1 MTPSPFD
8 ALVIG
13 SGQAAVPL
21 AVRLAEHGWK
31 TALVE
36 RGELGGTCVNNG
48 CTPTKTLVASA
59 RAAWVARHAA
69 DFGVKIAGGVGIDYA
84 AVRARMM
91 QVVQESRDGLGR
103 WIRETANLSLVR
115 GEARFVGA
123 DTVQVGEQ
131 ALRAPRIFL
140 NVGARPVVPDW
151 IAASGVP
158 YLTSESLM
166 ALQELPTHLV
176 ILGAGYISLEY
187 AQVYAR
193 FGCAVTVI
201 EHGERLLPRED
212 AEVAETLKAVLERDG
227 VRLRIGATATALER
241 DGMGIA
247 LVVDGQRLAGSHLL
261 VAIGRRPNTEALG
274 LARAGVACDAHG
286 MIPVDDELRTSVA
299 GIWALGD
306 ANGRGAFTHTS
317 YNDYEIV
324 AANLLDDDPRR
335 VSDRV
340 PAYALYTDPPLARI
354 GLAREA
360 ARQSGKRVLVGHLPM
375 SRVGRARERGETE
388 GFMEALVDA
397 DTQRLLGATL
407 LGIEA
412 DEAIHGLLDVMSAG
426 LPYTAISRTMHIHPT
441 VSELIPTLLQTL
453 KPLP

>member
-1 MTPSPFD
+1 MTTDTFD

-13 SGQAAVPL
+13 GGQAGPAL

-69 DFGVKIAGGVGIDYA
+69 DFGVVISGAVTIDYA

-91 QVVQESRDGLGR
+91 KVVQASRDSLGQ
-103 WIRETANLSLVR
+103 WIAGTSNLSLVH
-115 GEARFVGA
+115 GEARFAGP
-123 DTVQVGEQ
+123 DTVQVGGRV
-131 ALRAPRIFL
+131 LTAPRIFL

-151 IAASGVP
+151 IASSGVP
-158 YLTSESLM
+158 FLTSESLM
-166 ALQELPTHLV
+166 ALEELPAHLV

-193 FGCAVTVI
+193 FGSRVTVV
-201 EHGERLLPRED
+201 EHGARLLPRED
-212 AEVAETLKAVLERDG
+212 DEVADTVKAVLERDG
-227 VRLRIGATATALER
+227 VRFLTGAGATALRR
-241 DGMGIA
+241 DGMGVA
-247 LVVDGQRLAGSHLL
+247 LTVDGESVAGSHLL
-261 VAIGRRPNTEALG
+261 VATGRRPNTEALD
-274 LARAGVACDAHG
+274 LPRAGVTCDAHG
-286 MIPVDDELRTSVA
+286 SVPVDEQLRTNVP

-306 ANGRGAFTHTS
+306 VNGRGAFTHTS
-317 YNDYEIV
+317 YNDHEIV
-324 AANLLDDDPRR
+324 VANLLDDDPRR
-335 VSDRV
+335 VGDRV

-354 GLAREA
+354 GMSRAA

-375 SRVGRARERGETE
+375 ARVGRARERGETD
-388 GFMEALVDA
+388 GYIEALVDA
-397 DTQRLLGATL
+397 DTNRILGATL

-441 VSELIPTLLQTL
+441 VSELIPTMLQSL
-453 KPLP
+453 KPLE

>member
-1 MTPSPFD
+1 MTASSYD

-13 SGQAAVPL
+13 SGQAGPTL
-21 AVRLAEHGWK
+21 AVRLARHGWK

-69 DFGVKIAGGVGIDYA
+69 DFGVTIAGPVGIDYT

-91 QVVQESRDGLGR
+91 KVVQASRDGLGH
-103 WIRETANLSLVR
+103 WIAGTANLDLVH
-115 GEARFVGA
+115 GEARFVA
-123 DTVQVGEQ
+123 PDAVQVGDRT
-131 ALRAPRIFL
+131 LRSPRIFL
-140 NVGARPVVPDW
+140 NVGARPVVPGW
-151 IAASGVP
+151 IAAAGAP
-158 YLTSESLM
+158 WLTSESLM
-166 ALQELPTHLV
+166 ALQELPARLL

-193 FGCAVTVI
+193 FGCEVTVI

-212 AEVAETLKAVLERDG
+212 DEVADTVRRVLERDG
-227 VRLRIGATATALER
+227 VRFRTGASATALER
-241 DGMGIA
+241 DGDGVA
-247 LVVDGQRLAGSHLL
+247 LVVDGERVTGSHLL
-261 VAIGRRPNTEALG
+261 VATGRQPNVEALD
-274 LARAGVACDAHG
+274 LARAGVACDARG
-286 MIPVDDELRTSVA
+286 YVQVDEQLRTSVP

-306 ANGRGAFTHTS
+306 VNGRGAFTHTS

-335 VSDRV
+335 VGDRV

-354 GLAREA
+354 GMSRAQ

-375 SRVGRARERGETE
+375 SRVGRARERGETD
-388 GFMEALVDA
+388 GFLEALVDA

-412 DEAIHGLLDVMSAG
+412 DEAIHCLLDVMSAG

-441 VSELIPTLLQTL
+441 VSELIPTMLQSL
-453 KPLP
+453 KPLE

>member
-1 MTPSPFD
+1 MTPTPFD

-13 SGQAAVPL
+13 SGQAGPAL

-36 RGELGGTCVNNG
+36 RAELGGTCVNNG

-69 DFGVKIAGGVGIDYA
+69 DFGVTIAGAVSIDYA

-91 QVVQESRDGLGR
+91 KVVQGSRDGLAK
-103 WIRETANLSLVR
+103 WIAGTAGLSLVH
-115 GEARFVGA
+115 GEARFVA
-123 DTVQVGEQ
+123 PDTVRVGEQ
-131 ALRAPRIFL
+131 ALQAPRIFL

-151 IAASGVP
+151 VAGSGVP

-166 ALQELPTHLV
+166 ALRELPTHLV
-176 ILGAGYISLEY
+176 VLGAGYISLEY

-193 FGCAVTVI
+193 FGSAVTVI
-201 EHGERLLPRED
+201 EHGDRLLPRED
-212 AEVAETLKAVLERDG
+212 DEVAATVKSVLERDG
-227 VRLRIGATATALER
+227 VRFVVGANATALER
-241 DGMGIA
+241 DGAGVA
-247 LVVDGQRLAGSHLL
+247 LVVDGRRIAGSHLL
-261 VAIGRRPNTEALG
+261 VAIGRRPNSEALD
-274 LARAGVACDAHG
+274 LAHAGVACDAHG
-286 MIPVDDELRTSVA
+286 NVQVDDQLRTNVA

-306 ANGRGAFTHTS
+306 VNGRGAFTHTA

-324 AANLLDDDPRR
+324 AANLLDGDPRR

-354 GLAREA
+354 GMSRAA
-360 ARQSGKRVLVGHLPM
+360 ARQSGRRVLVGHLPM
-375 SRVGRARERGETE
+375 SRVGRARERGETD
-388 GFMEALVDA
+388 GFLEALVDA

-412 DEAIHGLLDVMSAG
+412 DEAIHALLDVMTAG

-441 VSELIPTLLQTL
+441 VSELIPTMLQAL
-453 KPLP
+453 KPLE

>member
-1 MTPSPFD
+1 MTPTPFD

-13 SGQAAVPL
+13 SGQAGPSL

-69 DFGVKIAGGVGIDYA
+69 DFGVRIAGDISIDYA
-84 AVRARMM
+84 AVHARMM
-91 QVVQESRDGLGR
+91 KVVQGSRDGLGR
-103 WIRETANLSLVR
+103 WMAGTANLSLVH
-115 GEARFVGA
+115 GEARFVGP
-123 DTVQVGEQ
+123 DRVQVGEQ
-131 ALRAPRIFL
+131 VLQAPRIFL

-166 ALQELPTHLV
+166 ALRELPTHLV

-193 FGCAVTVI
+193 FGSAVTVI

-212 AEVAETLKAVLERDG
+212 DEVAATIKAVLERDG
-227 VRLRIGATATALER
+227 VRFMTGANATALER
-241 DGMGIA
+241 DGTGIA
-247 LVVDGQRLAGSHLL
+247 LVVDGRRIAGSHVL
-261 VAIGRRPNTEALG
+261 VAIGRRPNVEALA

-286 MIPVDDELRTSVA
+286 VVQVDEQLRTDVP

-306 ANGRGAFTHTS
+306 VNGHGAFTHTS

-335 VSDRV
+335 VSERV

-354 GLAREA
+354 GMSRAA
-360 ARQSGKRVLVGHLPM
+360 ARQSGRRVLVGHLPM
-375 SRVGRARERGETE
+375 SRVGRARERGETD
-388 GFMEALVDA
+388 GFLEALVDA
-397 DTQRLLGATL
+397 DTQRILGATL

-412 DEAIHGLLDVMSAG
+412 DEAIHCLLDVMSAG
-426 LPYTAISRTMHIHPT
+426 LPYTAVSRTMHIHPT
-441 VSELIPTLLQTL
+441 VSELIPTMLQSL
-453 KPLP
+453 KPLE

>member
-1 MTPSPFD
+1 MTPSSFD

-13 SGQAAVPL
+13 SGQAATPL

-69 DFGVKIAGGVGIDYA
+69 DFGVTIAGDIRIDYA
-84 AVRARMM
+84 AVHARMM
-91 QVVQESRDGLGR
+91 KVVQQSRDGLGQ
-103 WIRETANLSLVR
+103 WIRDTARLSLVQ
-115 GEARFVGA
+115 GQARFV
-123 DTVQVGEQ
+123 DKDSVQVGDQ
-131 ALRAPRIFL
+131 VLRAPRIFL
-140 NVGARPVVPDW
+140 NVGARPIVPDW
-151 IAASGVP
+151 IAASGAP

-166 ALQELPTHLV
+166 DLQELPTHLV

-193 FGCAVTVI
+193 FGSAVTVI
-201 EHGERLLPRED
+201 EHGDRLLPRED
-212 AEVAETLKAVLERDG
+212 EEVAQTVRAVLERDG
-227 VRLRIGATATALER
+227 VRFRVGANATALER
-241 DGMGIA
+241 AGTGIA
-247 LVVDGQRLAGSHLL
+247 LAVDGQRLAGSHLL
-261 VAIGRRPNTEALG
+261 VAIGRQPNTDALD
-274 LARAGVACDAHG
+274 LARAGVTCDAHG
-286 MIPVDDELRTSVA
+286 IVPVDDQLRTNVP
-299 GIWALGD
+299 GIWVLGD

-324 AANLLDDDPRR
+324 AANLMDDDPRR

-354 GLAREA
+354 GMSRAA

-375 SRVGRARERGETE
+375 SRVGRARERGETD
-388 GFMEALVDA
+388 GFLEALVDA

-412 DEAIHGLLDVMSAG
+412 DEAIHCLLDVMSAG

-441 VSELIPTLLQTL
+441 VSELIPTMLQTL
-453 KPLP
+453 KPLE

>member
-1 MTPSPFD
+1 MTTTLFD

-13 SGQAAVPL
+13 SGQAGPSL

-59 RAAWVARHAA
+59 RAAWVAKHAG
-69 DFGVKIAGGVGIDYA
+69 DFGVRIAGNVTIDYA

-91 QVVQESRDGLGR
+91 KVVQGSRDGLGH
-103 WIRETANLSLVR
+103 WIAGTANLSLVH
-115 GEARFVGA
+115 GEARLVGA
-123 DTVQVGEQ
+123 DSVQVGDRVLQ
-131 ALRAPRIFL
+131 APRLFL
-140 NVGARPVVPDW
+140 NVGARPAVPDW
-151 IAASGVP
+151 IAQSGVP

-166 ALQELPTHLV
+166 ALQELPTRLV
-176 ILGAGYISLEY
+176 ILGAGYIALEY

-193 FGCAVTVI
+193 FGCSVTVI

-212 AEVAETLKAVLERDG
+212 DEVAATIKSVLERDG
-227 VRLRIGATATALER
+227 VRFMVGANATALER
-241 DGMGIA
+241 DGAGIA
-247 LVVDGQRLAGSHLL
+247 LVVDGRRVAGSHLL
-261 VAIGRRPNTEALG
+261 VAIGRRPNTDALD

-286 MIPVDDELRTSVA
+286 SVIVDDQLRTSVP
-299 GIWALGD
+299 GVWALGD
-306 ANGRGAFTHTS
+306 VNGRGAFTHTS
-317 YNDYEIV
+317 FNDYEIV
-324 AANLLDDDPRR
+324 AANLLDGDPRR

-354 GLAREA
+354 GMSRA
-360 ARQSGKRVLVGHLPM
+360 AAKASDRRVLVGHMPM
-375 SRVGRARERGETE
+375 SRVGRARERGETD
-388 GFMEALVDA
+388 GFIEALVDA

-412 DEAIHGLLDVMSAG
+412 DEAIHCLLDVMTAG
-426 LPYTAISRTMHIHPT
+426 LPYTAVSRTMHIHPT
-441 VSELIPTLLQTL
+441 VSELIPTTLQSL
-453 KPLP
+453 KPLE

>member
-1 MTPSPFD
+1 MTSSPFD
-8 ALVIG
+8 AIVIG
-13 SGQAAVPL
+13 SGQAGVPL

-69 DFGVKIAGGVGIDYA
+69 DFGVTITGEITIDYP

-91 QVVQESRDGLGR
+91 RVVQDSRDGLGR
-103 WIRETANLSLVR
+103 WIARTDRLTLVR
-115 GEARFVGA
+115 GEARFVGP
-123 DTVQVGEQ
+123 DSVQVGAQ
-131 ALRAPRIFL
+131 TLQAPRIFL

-151 IAASGVP
+151 IAASGAP
-158 YLTSESLM
+158 FLTSESLP
-166 ALQELPTHLV
+166 ALEQLPSHLV
-176 ILGAGYISLEY
+176 ILGAGYIALEY
-187 AQVYAR
+187 AQVYRR
-193 FGCAVTVI
+193 FGSAVTVI
-201 EHGERLLPRED
+201 EHGQRLLPRED
-212 AEVAETLKAVLERDG
+212 AEVAEIVQAVLERDG
-227 VRLRIGATATALER
+227 VVFRIGATATALQH
-241 DGMGIA
+241 DDAGIA
-247 LVVDGQRLAGSHLL
+247 LTVDGQRVAGSHLL
-261 VAIGRRPNTEALG
+261 VAIGRRPNTDALD
-274 LARAGVACDAHG
+274 LARTGVACEANG
-286 MIPVDDELRTSVA
+286 SVRVDDQLRTDVT
-299 GIWALGD
+299 GLWALGD
-306 ANGRGAFTHTS
+306 VNGRGAFTHTS

-340 PAYALYTDPPLARI
+340 PAYALYIDPPLARI
-354 GLAREA
+354 GMSRGA

-375 SRVGRARERGETE
+375 ARVGRARERGETD

-397 DTQRLLGATL
+397 DTQRILGATL

-412 DEAIHGLLDVMSAG
+412 DEAIHCLLDVMSAG

-441 VSELIPTLLQTL
+441 VSELIPTMLQGL
-453 KPLP
+453 KPLE

>member
-1 MTPSPFD
+1 MTSESFD

-13 SGQAAVPL
+13 SGQAAPAL
-21 AVRLAEHGWK
+21 AVRLAGHGWK

-59 RAAWVARHAA
+59 RAAWVVRHAA
-69 DFGVKIAGGVGIDYA
+69 DFGVKVPGPVTVDAV

-91 QVVQESRDGLGR
+91 KVVQASRDGLGH
-103 WIRETANLSLVR
+103 WIAGTPNLELVH
-115 GEARFVGA
+115 GEARFVA
-123 DTVQVGEQ
+123 PDAMQVGDRTLQ
-131 ALRAPRIFL
+131 APRIFL

-151 IAASGVP
+151 IATSGAP
-158 YLTSESLM
+158 FLTSESLM
-166 ALQELPTHLV
+166 GLDRLPTHLV
-176 ILGAGYISLEY
+176 ILGAGYIALEY

-201 EHGERLLPRED
+201 EHGQRLLPRED
-212 AEVAETLKAVLERDG
+212 PEVADVVRGVLERDG
-227 VRLRIGATATALER
+227 VVFRIGADATALR
-241 DGMGIA
+241 QDGDGIV
-247 LVVDGQRLAGSHLL
+247 LTVDGAPLAASHLL
-261 VAIGRRPNTEALG
+261 VAVGRRPNVEALE
-274 LARAGVACDAHG
+274 LACAGVTCDAHG
-286 MIPVDDELRTSVA
+286 AIQVDDQLRTDVP

-306 ANGRGAFTHTS
+306 VNGRGAFTHTS

-324 AANLLDDDPRR
+324 AANLLDDDPRSVR
-335 VSDRV
+335 DRV

-354 GLAREA
+354 GLSRAA

-375 SRVGRARERGETE
+375 TRVGRARERGETD
-388 GFMEALVDA
+388 GFIEALVDA
-397 DTQRLLGATL
+397 DTRLILGATL

-441 VSELIPTLLQTL
+441 VSELIPTMLQSL
-453 KPLP
+453 KPLE

>member
-1 MTPSPFD
+1 MTSTSFD

-13 SGQAAVPL
+13 SGQAGPAL
-21 AVRLAEHGWK
+21 AVRLAGHGWK

-69 DFGVKIAGGVGIDYA
+69 DYGVRIAGDVSIDYA
-84 AVRARMM
+84 AVHARMM
-91 QVVQESRDGLGR
+91 KVVQGSRDGLGH
-103 WIRETANLSLVR
+103 WIANTANLSLVH
-115 GEARFVGA
+115 GEARFAGQ
-123 DTVQVGEQ
+123 DTVQVGDRTLQ
-131 ALRAPRIFL
+131 APRIFL

-151 IAASGVP
+151 IVASGAP
-158 YLTSESLM
+158 FLTSESLM

-201 EHGERLLPRED
+201 EHGDRLLPRED
-212 AEVAETLKAVLERDG
+212 PGAADIVRAVLERDG
-227 VRLRIGATATALER
+227 VRFRTGANATALQR
-241 DGMGIA
+241 DGTGIA
-247 LVVDGQRLAGSHLL
+247 LTVDGAAVRGSHLL
-261 VAIGRRPNTEALG
+261 VAIGRRPNVEALD
-274 LARAGVACDAHG
+274 LARAGVTCDARG
-286 MIPVDDELRTSVA
+286 NVQVDDQLRTNLP

-306 ANGRGAFTHTS
+306 VNGRGAFTHTA

-324 AANLLDDDPRR
+324 VANLLDDDPRR

-340 PAYALYTDPPLARI
+340 PAYALFTDPPLARI
-354 GLAREA
+354 GLSRAGA
-360 ARQSGKRVLVGHLPM
+360 KASGKRVLVGHLPM
-375 SRVGRARERGETE
+375 TRVGRARERGETD
-388 GFMEALVDA
+388 GFIEALIDA
-397 DTQRLLGATL
+397 DTKLILGATL

-426 LPYTAISRTMHIHPT
+426 LPCTAISRTMHIHPT
-441 VSELIPTLLQTL
+441 VSELIPTMLQSL
-453 KPLP
+453 KPLE